1 MASVGHSPLASSLK
15 RCSSNLSSNLSST
28 PPLNSLLIH
37 TQFISSIS
45 SQQPIKIT
53 PNEGLKAATKTKRSQ
68 AMARLINTEPW
79 SHELQSSLAELAP
92 SLSKTTQSYF
102 LMIEILGR
110 SRNLNAARNF
120 VFSIEKKSG
129 GAVKLGDR
137 FFNSL
142 IRSYGW
148 AGLFQESIK
157 VFKTM
162 KEIGVSPSVVTF
174 NSLLLIVL
182 KRGRTSMAK
191 QLFDEMLD
199 TYGVTPDTYT
209 FNILIR
215 GFCMNSM
222 VDEGFWFFKE
232 MSRFKCDPDVVTYNT
247 LVDGL
252 CRAGKVKI
260 AHNVVKGMVKKSP
273 NLSPNVVTYTTLI
286 RGLLAEMVSR
296 GLKPNKITY
305 NTLIQGLCEAQKLD
319 KIKEIL
325 EGMVGDGGF
334 IPDTCTLNTLIKAH
348 CTMGKLEEAFS
359 VFEKM
364 SELRVQP
371 DSATYSV
378 LIRSL
383 CQRGDFRRAEEFFDE
398 LAEKEILLHDV
409 GCKPLV
415 AAYNPMFEYLCSNGK
430 TKKAERVFRQ
440 LMKRGTQD
448 PPSYKTL
455 ILGHCREG
463 TPEAGFDLLV
473 LMLRRDF
480 VPDAETYGLM
490 IDGLLKKGDPVLAHK
505 SLEKMLKSSHLPTTA
520 IFHSILAALVEKGCA
535 HESASLVKL
544 MLERRIRQNI
554 DLSTH
559 TVRLLYKSGLQD
571 KAFMTIGLLYE
582 NGYLVKM
589 EELVSFLCQSRKLL
603 EAQKMLLFS
612 LEKQQSVDIDM
623 CSTVISGLCKAH
635 KVSEAFALYYELVEK
650 GMQHRLTCQEDLRI
664 SLEAEGRSNEAK
676 FVSKKMPE
684 VPKQWQSDRTGPKEF
699 LWSSKMKSFNPFHRI
714 EASRDQERAGLVW
727 IADFLTS
734 VDYSKSSRSMNQ
746 LSGGNARKTWGSQK
760 SSEVSTS
767 IGAIVLMDGAD
778 SKVICHPYHGGIY
791 VAIEHHLGVV
801 GDSDLVPQ
809 DLISYFLKERR
820 WLSWQWKLLNNIIR
834 TVEENKSKSGWVKN
848 KLVSPGDMYYI
859 SFVTSS
865 AVGQLVNLIVNE
877 VNC

>member
-15 RCSSNLSSNLSST
+15 RCSSHLSSNLSST

-92 SLSKTTQSYF
+92 SLSKTTVLQTLQLIRTPAKALHFFRWVEAKGFTHNEQSYF

-174 NSLLLIVL
+174 NSLLSIVL

-286 RGLLAEMVSR
+286 RGYCMKQDMAEALSLLAEMVSR

-378 LIRSL
+378 LVRSL

-612 LEKQQSVDIDM
+612 LEKRQSVDIDM

-664 SLEAEGRSNEAK
+664 SLEAEGRLNEAK

-684 VPKQWQSDRTGPKEF
+684 VPKQWQSDRTGPK
-699 LWSSKMKSFNPFHRI
+699 
-714 EASRDQERAGLVW
+714 V
-727 IADFLTS
+727 
-734 VDYSKSSRSMNQ
+734 SSRM
-746 LSGGNARKTWGSQK
+746 AR
-760 SSEVSTS
+760 
-767 IGAIVLMDGAD
+767 
-778 SKVICHPYHGGIY
+778 P
-791 VAIEHHLGVV
+791 
-801 GDSDLVPQ
+801 
-809 DLISYFLKERR
+809 
-820 WLSWQWKLLNNIIR
+820 
-834 TVEENKSKSGWVKN
+834 
-848 KLVSPGDMYYI
+848 
-859 SFVTSS
+859 
-865 AVGQLVNLIVNE
+865 
-877 VNC
+877 

>member
-1 MASVGHSPLASSLK
+1 
-15 RCSSNLSSNLSST
+15 
-28 PPLNSLLIH
+28 
-37 TQFISSIS
+37 
-45 SQQPIKIT
+45 
-53 PNEGLKAATKTKRSQ
+53 
-68 AMARLINTEPW
+68 
-79 SHELQSSLAELAP
+79 
-92 SLSKTTQSYF
+92 
-102 LMIEILGR
+102 MIEILGR

-286 RGLLAEMVSR
+286 RGYCMKQDMPEALSLLAEMVSR

-378 LIRSL
+378 LVRSL

-612 LEKQQSVDIDM
+612 LEKRQSVDIDM

-684 VPKQWQSDRTGPKEF
+684 VPKQWQSDRTGPK
-699 LWSSKMKSFNPFHRI
+699 
-714 EASRDQERAGLVW
+714 V
-727 IADFLTS
+727 
-734 VDYSKSSRSMNQ
+734 SSRM
-746 LSGGNARKTWGSQK
+746 AR
-760 SSEVSTS
+760 
-767 IGAIVLMDGAD
+767 
-778 SKVICHPYHGGIY
+778 P
-791 VAIEHHLGVV
+791 
-801 GDSDLVPQ
+801 
-809 DLISYFLKERR
+809 
-820 WLSWQWKLLNNIIR
+820 
-834 TVEENKSKSGWVKN
+834 
-848 KLVSPGDMYYI
+848 
-859 SFVTSS
+859 
-865 AVGQLVNLIVNE
+865 
-877 VNC
+877 